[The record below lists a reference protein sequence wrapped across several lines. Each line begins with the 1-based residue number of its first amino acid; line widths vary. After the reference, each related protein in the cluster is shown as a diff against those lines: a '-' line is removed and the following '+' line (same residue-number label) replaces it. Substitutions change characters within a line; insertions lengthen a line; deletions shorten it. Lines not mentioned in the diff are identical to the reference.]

1 MKHRVRV
8 QVPVERRG
16 LFGRRKIVY
25 EERTI
30 VVDGRTYRRMQV
42 FIPQQKYIRSS
53 MISWMKWRSWM
64 RYLMTDC
71 AVVLFNRCRI
81 WYNADKAIMPKGRC
95 E

>member
-30 VVDGRTYRRMQV
+30 VVNGRSYRRMQRA
-42 FIPQQKYIRSS
+42 QK
-53 MISWMKWRSWM
+53 
-64 RYLMTDC
+64 
-71 AVVLFNRCRI
+71 
-81 WYNADKAIMPKGRC
+81 DKGFDDFLDEMEIMDAIFDD
-95 E
+95 

>member
-30 VVDGRTYRRMQV
+30 VVDGRTYRRIQRV
-42 FIPQQKYIRSS
+42 QK
-53 MISWMKWRSWM
+53 
-64 RYLMTDC
+64 
-71 AVVLFNRCRI
+71 
-81 WYNADKAIMPKGRC
+81 DKEFDDFLDEMEIMDAIFDD
-95 E
+95 